1 VRTLTLVNDLLTLFL
16 KVNISPLAESNLES
30 GGSPMKK
37 KIQTRWSLWTW
48 MFGGGTA
55 DGGVSG

>member
-1 VRTLTLVNDLLTLFL
+1 
-16 KVNISPLAESNLES
+16 
-30 GGSPMKK
+30 MKK
-37 KIQTRWSLWTW
+37 IKPARFNLWTW